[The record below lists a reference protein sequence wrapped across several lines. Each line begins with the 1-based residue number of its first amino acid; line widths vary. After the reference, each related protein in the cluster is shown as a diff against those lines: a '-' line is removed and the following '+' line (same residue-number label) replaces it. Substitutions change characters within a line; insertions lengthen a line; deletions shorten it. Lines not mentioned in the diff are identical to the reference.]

1 MQKCCKINFE
11 IISRCR
17 IKGGGETL
25 TATEKNSRQPQK
37 GTDGIV
43 ALRIN
48 IKSPQNGGFLYF
60 VTRK

>member
-17 IKGGGETL
+17 IRGETL

>member
-1 MQKCCKINFE
+1 MPH
-11 IISRCR
+11 
-17 IKGGGETL
+17 KGKTL
-25 TATEKNSRQPQK
+25 AATEKNSKQSPK

-60 VTRK
+60 VTRE